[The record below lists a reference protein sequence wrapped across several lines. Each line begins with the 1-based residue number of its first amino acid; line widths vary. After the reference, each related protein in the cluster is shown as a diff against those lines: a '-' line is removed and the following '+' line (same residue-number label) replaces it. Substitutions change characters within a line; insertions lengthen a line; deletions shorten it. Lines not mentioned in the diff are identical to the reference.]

1 MEDKKS
7 DNTKINNKKE
17 TKEYKDKISDTKEIT
32 VEDKEIDELR
42 KQLNEE
48 TNKNKILEDK
58 IKDLNNTI
66 NKLKQDKNDI
76 IKKCENEK
84 LISVL
89 FMTKGTHDIFNY
101 SMACRPTDLFANLEA
116 RLYKDKNIRKK

>member
-1 MEDKKS
+1 M
-7 DNTKINNKKE
+7 
-17 TKEYKDKISDTKEIT
+17 
-32 VEDKEIDELR
+32 
-42 KQLNEE
+42 
-48 TNKNKILEDK
+48 EDK

-76 IKKCENEK
+76 IKKCENEN

-101 SMACRPTDLFANLEA
+101 SMACRPTDLFANL
-116 RLYKDKNIRKK
+116 